1 MGNPMMVKGGPSL
14 NPAGRPK
21 VGLSLA
27 EAMRKRFPVSR
38 IVDMAEQMFAD
49 ATDERVKMQALQ
61 FIADRAHGKVLSTT
75 EITINDGTG
84 ETASVDWSK
93 VPVERRRALLNAL
106 SEVDGMAAPMP
117 NVETPT
123 DEDGDVIEQ

>member
-1 MGNPMMVKGGPSL
+1 MALFQKGQSGNV
-14 NPAGRPK
+14 NGRPK

-27 EAMRKRFPVSR
+27 EAMRKRFPVAA
-38 IVDMAEQMFAD
+38 IVDMAAQMFAD

-61 FIADRAHGKVLSTT
+61 FIADRAHGKVLSTS
-75 EITINDGTG
+75 EVTINPGTG
-84 ETASVDWSK
+84 EVGQVDWSK
-93 VPVERRRALLNAL
+93 VPVERRRALLAAL
-106 SEVDGMAAPMP
+106 SDVDGMATPVA